1 MPSNNILNKLKDHG
15 TSGKHDLAPSTVG
28 NDGSSITTTTGVTTT
43 TTRRS
48 KRQKKCGFQQFDP
61 VFVIWDDN
69 VEYPGFIN
77 RVFEGGRYDV
87 FMDGTDTTFWTR
99 STIKKKYLRRRILL
113 TCLHEP

>member
-43 TTRRS
+43 TRTRRS
-48 KRQKKCGFQQFDP
+48 KRQKKYEFQQFDP

-69 VEYPGFIN
+69 AEY
-77 RVFEGGRYDV
+77 
-87 FMDGTDTTFWTR
+87 
-99 STIKKKYLRRRILL
+99 ILGSL
-113 TCLHEP
+113 TVCLKVDDMMFLWMEQILHFGQEVP

>member
-48 KRQKKCGFQQFDP
+48 KRQKKYQ
-61 VFVIWDDN
+61 
-69 VEYPGFIN
+69 YTKS
-77 RVFEGGRYDV
+77 GGE
-87 FMDGTDTTFWTR
+87 
-99 STIKKKYLRRRILL
+99 STNNISRTAPR
-113 TCLHEP
+113 